1 MSVPDLPGTEEST
14 MQTVVVIGNFDG
26 VHRGHRRVLAEA
38 VRDVDHPLVVITFW
52 PHPVTV
58 LRPESAPK
66 LLSDLH
72 TRIELLKEAGAHEV
86 RVIRFNEAVAA
97 MSPHDFIDRF
107 LLPLNP
113 VRVVVGENF
122 RFGHAAA
129 GDVQFLAEVGEGRFD
144 VIPLPLESVRD
155 EISCSTRIRE
165 LLAVGDVAG
174 AAEHLERPFRFRGV
188 VVLGDQRGRDL
199 GYPTA
204 NQSVPVD
211 MAVPADGVYAGW
223 VTRLDEPGA
232 MPMAAAISVGSNPTF
247 DGSDRRVES
256 YVIDRTD
263 LELYGAEI
271 AVDFVQRLR
280 GQVRFSDVD
289 ELVLQMGRDVEQ
301 ARRVLS

>member
-1 MSVPDLPGTEEST
+1 MK
-14 MQTVVVIGNFDG
+14 TVVVIGNFDG

-97 MSPHDFIDRF
+97 MSPLDFIDRF
-107 LLPLNP
+107 LVPLNP
-113 VRVVVGENF
+113 QRIVVGENF

-129 GDVQFLAEVGEGRFD
+129 GDVKFLAAVGEGRFD
-144 VIPLPLESVRD
+144 VVPLPLESVRD

-165 LLAVGDVAG
+165 LLAEGDVAG

-188 VVLGDQRGRDL
+188 VVVGDQRGRDL

-204 NQSVPVD
+204 NQSVPAD

-223 VTRLDEPGA
+223 VTRLDEPDA
-232 MPMAAAISVGSNPTF
+232 SPLAAAISVGSNPTF

-289 ELVLQMGRDVEQ
+289 ELVLQMGRDVEL

>member
-1 MSVPDLPGTEEST
+1 

>member
-1 MSVPDLPGTEEST
+1 

-204 NQSVPVD
+204 NQSVPAD

>member
-1 MSVPDLPGTEEST
+1 M
-14 MQTVVVIGNFDG
+14 
-26 VHRGHRRVLAEA
+26 
-38 VRDVDHPLVVITFW
+38 
-52 PHPVTV
+52 TV

-204 NQSVPVD
+204 NQSVPAD

>member
-1 MSVPDLPGTEEST
+1 

-204 NQSVPVD
+204 NQSVPAD

-289 ELVLQMGRDVEQ
+289 ELVLQMARDVEQ